1 MTTRDTAAASVTN
14 CGDVSFRD
22 HAKADATLP
31 LTLDQQ
37 ISRGNLMR
45 FVFPLMAM
53 MVPISAHSQI
63 SVGEDQP
70 VIVRSHYRGWD
81 SQRLSNGLIELQ
93 IVPEIGGRV
102 VQYKLGE
109 MEFLWVNS
117 QLAGKLPP
125 PGGVGPD
132 GAWLNYGGDKL
143 WPAPQGWD
151 NDQQWP
157 GPPDAVLDG
166 LPYAV
171 DILGPEASIRL
182 TSGKDSLSGVRFSRT
197 IRIFPG
203 STRVR
208 FEATMTN
215 VDTKPRRWGIWA
227 HTQLDA
233 ARADG
238 QGYNSQMSAWCPLNP
253 QSHFAKG
260 YGVIFGADDNPSF
273 QVDRERGL
281 LHVSYRYQV
290 GKIGVDSP
298 AGWVATVDAASGAAF
313 VQRFVFEPGKEYPDG
328 ASVEFWHNGVGK
340 IRAYNKELIMP
351 DDPVENPFVFESEVL
366 SPLARLLPGETY
378 TWHYDWYAANLGGD
392 WPVVDCSDAGIVSER
407 LQANLAGGQVNVRGR
422 FGVFAP
428 AAARLIFL
436 GAEGSHLYVWDRPE
450 RATPLKPLVLQTT
463 LQAPDGA
470 VAVELVLLA
479 ADGRILGQLGKAK
492 IEGAPAPRR

>member
-1 MTTRDTAAASVTN
+1 
-14 CGDVSFRD
+14 
-22 HAKADATLP
+22 
-31 LTLDQQ
+31 
-37 ISRGNLMR
+37 MR

-53 MVPISAHSQI
+53 MIPISAHSQI

-70 VIVRSHYRGWD
+70 VIVRSRYRGWD

-102 VQYKLGE
+102 MQYRLGE
-109 MEFLWVNS
+109 KEFLWVNP

-132 GAWLNYGGDKL
+132 GGWLNYGGDKL

-157 GPPDAVLDG
+157 GPPDAMLDG
-166 LPYAV
+166 FPYAV
-171 DILGPEASIRL
+171 EILGPEAGIRL
-182 TSGKDSLSGVRFSRT
+182 TSGNDPLSGIRFSRT

-203 STRVR
+203 STHVR
-208 FEATMTN
+208 FAATMTN

-233 ARADG
+233 SRADG
-238 QGYNSQMSAWCPLNP
+238 QGYNPRMSAWCPLNP
-253 QSHFAKG
+253 QSHFARG
-260 YGVIFGADDNPSF
+260 YRVIFGAEDNPSF
-273 QVDRERGL
+273 QADRGL
-281 LHVSYRYQV
+281 LHASYRYQV
-290 GKIGVDSP
+290 GKIGVDSR
-298 AGWVATVDAASGAAF
+298 AGWVATVDGACGLAF
-313 VQRFVFEPGKEYPDG
+313 VQRFQFEPDKEYPDG
-328 ASVEFWHNGVGK
+328 SSVEFWHNGVGK
-340 IRAYNKELIMP
+340 IRAYNKELIML

-366 SPLARLLPGETY
+366 SPFARLLPGEAY

-392 WPVVDCSDAGIVSER
+392 GPVVDCSDAGVVAER
-407 LQANLAGGQVNVRGR
+407 LQASLAGGQINVRGR

-428 AAARLIFL
+428 AVARLIFL
-436 GAEGSHLYVWDRPE
+436 GADGSRLHVWDRPE
-450 RATPLKPLVLQTT
+450 RATPLEPLVLQTT

-470 VAVELVLLA
+470 VAVALVLLA